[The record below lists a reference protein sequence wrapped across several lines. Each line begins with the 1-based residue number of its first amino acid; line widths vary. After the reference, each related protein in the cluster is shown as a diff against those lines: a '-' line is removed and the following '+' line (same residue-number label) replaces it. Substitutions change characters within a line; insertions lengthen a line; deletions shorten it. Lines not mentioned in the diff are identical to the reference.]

1 MLTEIFHIW
10 SDSPA
15 LSLAIWLVISI
26 TLLYAGRP
34 HGHQLLRSTGRAI
47 YTSLRLVA
55 TSIRQLEQRVQQ
67 RNRDVLLAMG
77 RDAAEKS
84 IEREFQR
91 INTLVDR
98 DLSQYPS
105 LHRKLADTLQKIQ
118 DDYHQASGDVLLPPA
133 WSEVM
138 DTISALPTSGD
149 PAVVKVL
156 ENIQDAVESS
166 HQQSFKAYQKS
177 ANERHKI
184 LHAMQPEWRTLN
196 STMDKVEALLGGL
209 DERTKVIDRHMADYE
224 SLRKAE
230 DKAVNA
236 LTASSLT
243 QFFIASLVLVIAV
256 FGGIINFHLIALPMS
271 EMVGGASYIGSVRTS
286 DVAALVI
293 IMVEITMGLFLLE
306 ALQITRLFPVIGSLD
321 DTMRKRMAIA
331 AFTILVIFAS
341 IEASLAYMR
350 DLLALDREALAQSL
364 AGATVAQAQFRWI
377 PSVGQL
383 VLGFILPFALAFVG
397 IPLESFVHSL
407 RTVLGLLLLA
417 VLRTVRL
424 SVRALGGLAHHLS
437 KMLIS
442 LYDLLIMIPLSIERA
457 VKWYR
462 KTSVQKIPGD
472 KGDADATIE
481 EHTGLSADPDTDP
494 DTGPGTDVA
503 TAHTNRRKTRR
514 SRSSTDDSEL
524 DELPLNVSVG
534 KA

>member
-1 MLTEIFHIW
+1 MLTNIFYVW

-15 LSLAIWLVISI
+15 LSLAIWLVICI

-47 YTSLRLVA
+47 YTSLRLA
-55 TSIRQLEQRVQQ
+55 SASIRQLEERVKE

-77 RDAAEKS
+77 REASEKAV
-84 IEREFQR
+84 EREFHR
-91 INTLVDR
+91 INAIVER

-118 DDYHQASGDVLLPPA
+118 DDYHEASGEVLLPPA

-138 DTISALPTSGD
+138 DTIASLPTSGD
-149 PAVVKVL
+149 PAVVKIL
-156 ENIQDAVESS
+156 ENIQDAVENS
-166 HQQSFKAYQKS
+166 HQQSFKAYQKN

-184 LHAMQPEWRTLN
+184 LNSMQPEWRTLN
-196 STMDKVEALLGGL
+196 STMSKVQNMLTGL
-209 DERTKVIDRHMADYE
+209 EERSKIIDRHMADYE

-230 DKAVNA
+230 DKAVNS

-243 QFFIASLVLVIAV
+243 QFFIASLVLVIAA

-293 IMVEITMGLFLLE
+293 IMMEITMGLFLLE

-321 DTMRKRMAIA
+321 DKMRKRIAIA

-364 AGATVAQAQFRWI
+364 AGATVAEAQFRWI
-377 PSVGQL
+377 PSIGQL

-407 RTVLGLLLLA
+407 RTVLGLLLLGF
-417 VLRTVRL
+417 LRTLRVLIRTT
-424 SVRALGGLAHHLS
+424 GGMANHLS
-437 KMLIS
+437 KMLVS
-442 LYDLLIMIPLSIERA
+442 FYDLLIMIPLSIERA
-457 VKWYR
+457 VKWHRENSTQNARLEASELDAEDESAPVGPKKR
-462 KTSVQKIPGD
+462 KATS
-472 KGDADATIE
+472 
-481 EHTGLSADPDTDP
+481 
-494 DTGPGTDVA
+494 
-503 TAHTNRRKTRR
+503 RR
-514 SRSSTDDSEL
+514 SRTVDDVA
-524 DELPLNVSVG
+524 DDLPFNVQE
-534 KA
+534 A

>member
-1 MLTEIFHIW
+1 MLTTIFHIW
-10 SDSPA
+10 SGSPA
-15 LSLAIWLVISI
+15 LSLAIWLVICI

-55 TSIRQLEQRVQQ
+55 ASLRQLEQRVQE

-77 RDAAEKS
+77 REASEKS

-105 LHRKLADTLQKIQ
+105 LHRKLADTLQNIQ
-118 DDYHQASGDVLLPPA
+118 DDYHEASGDVLLPPA

-184 LHAMQPEWRTLN
+184 LNAMQPEWRTLN
-196 STMDKVEALLGGL
+196 STMGKVETLLNGL

-224 SLRKAE
+224 SLRNAE
-230 DKAVNA
+230 DKAVNT

-293 IMVEITMGLFLLE
+293 IMEITMGLFLLE

-407 RTVLGLLLLA
+407 RTVLGLLFLG

-424 SVRALGGLAHHLS
+424 GVRALGGFAHHLS

-462 KTSVQKIPGD
+462 ETSVQKNHSVD
-472 KGDADATIE
+472 DNADLAAE
-481 EHTGLSADPDTDP
+481 AES
-494 DTGPGTDVA
+494 VA
-503 TAHTNRRKTRR
+503 APVTVNNRKRNR
-514 SRSSTDDSEL
+514 SVTDDSGL
-524 DELPLNVSVG
+524 DDLPLNVSVG